1 MSEAEFTLS
10 VPRSAIL
17 TYTTY
22 VNGKGGMRVVWVDRC
37 QRKLHS
43 SKKNSSEREIFP
55 KMSSSVLLHRCF
67 GGCRPVGE
75 HIFEDNCC
83 YCNSAG
89 LKLQAHLEDVDLVYC
104 SYHNKVKYW
113 CYFDG

>member
-1 MSEAEFTLS
+1 M
-10 VPRSAIL
+10 

-22 VNGKGGMRVVWVDRC
+22 VDGKGGIRVAWVDRC

-104 SYHNKVKYW
+104 SYHNKVK
-113 CYFDG
+113 